1 MEHRVSPLEKW
12 TSKHG
17 RIIAHMRADI
27 ATMKESRLDMQ
38 ETKEMLKDHK
48 KIDKMSEG
56 GENSFNEQEK

>member
-1 MEHRVSPLEKW
+1 
-12 TSKHG
+12 
-17 RIIAHMRADI
+17 MRADI